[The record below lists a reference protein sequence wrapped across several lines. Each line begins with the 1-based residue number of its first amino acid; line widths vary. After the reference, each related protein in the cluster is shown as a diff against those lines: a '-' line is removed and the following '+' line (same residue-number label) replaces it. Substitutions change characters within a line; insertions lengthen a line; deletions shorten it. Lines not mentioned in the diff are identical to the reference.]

1 MSKWTFKTFDGCKKM
16 FALFLI
22 LILAFSCIARAIVTQ
37 GGTIKNER
45 VRIDARGA
53 VLDGELY
60 YPAGIDDQANL
71 PAVIVTHGAGCTHRV
86 MNGIC
91 LELARRGFVVYSFT
105 ADGTGNSEFPRRDEI
120 GTGEVNYNQRE
131 TPGGLLDALNFV
143 RTLKFVDQT
152 RIGMT
157 GHSQGSRRT
166 AYAASLDVG
175 YLSVNDQLINVLH
188 DTFGHTF
195 TEADLAT
202 DADEL
207 AAKLLN
213 EDQLMLYNKLKADI
227 VEKYET
233 RLKAALIIGGEA
245 TQVSPMQTVSVGGL
259 EVRRNGQVNLGLII
273 GDFDSYTPY
282 PGRDSTMEAW
292 HSATPVDSENW
303 YALNDVA
310 GTSEKLGEIKN
321 ISVASNEALKTAID
335 QRAARIVCFN
345 RETHSRNFF
354 SSATTGDVVRFFEQ
368 TLGYNNGNLA
378 DANTKPLDAYQCIF
392 FWRELCNGLAMVS
405 MLMML
410 VALMG
415 MLLKTKFFAPC
426 GLSVK
431 EEKTAGF
438 GGKKY
443 WIFGVLMI
451 ALGYFAMHETN
462 TIFNPFLPSYKAL
475 PLFFNWWAPFMYLW
489 FMGGICLVL
498 LIVLVLLDKKSGRNG
513 LSALNLKA
521 GLKTILRSLLLA
533 ICLIAA
539 AYVSLQAIEYLF
551 NEDYRFWTA
560 IFTDMKVE
568 YWWLMAK
575 FALVIFPP
583 CVVIAAMNNYT
594 LRKDM
599 PEWLDTVLMV
609 VFGSLGVFICWGA
622 NYISL
627 HATDVA
633 LCNWNS
639 AYGMLFFAPMTT
651 YLSRKIYKISKNIWL
666 AALIIALL
674 IAYSI
679 VSTNGY
685 GDYIPQSFITFFFHA

>member
-1 MSKWTFKTFDGCKKM
+1 MKKWTFKTFDGCKRL

-22 LILAFSCIARAIVTQ
+22 LVLVFSCSARAIVTQ
-37 GGTIKNER
+37 GGKIKNER

-105 ADGTGNSEFPRRDEI
+105 ANGTGNSEFPRRDEI

-175 YLSVNDQLINVLH
+175 YLSVNDQLINVLYE
-188 DTFGHTF
+188 TFGQTF
-195 TEADLAT
+195 TEEDLAK
-202 DADEL
+202 DADAL
-207 AAKLLN
+207 AAERLN
-213 EDQLMLYNKLKADI
+213 EDQLKLYDVLKARI
-227 VEKYET
+227 VEQAET

-245 TQVSPMQTVSVGGL
+245 TQVSPMQTVSVGGI

-282 PGRDSTMEAW
+282 PGRDTTMEAW
-292 HSATPVDSENW
+292 HSDTPVNSETW
-303 YALNDVA
+303 YALNDIE
-310 GTSEKLGEIKN
+310 GTSEQLGQIKDV
-321 ISVASNEALKTAID
+321 SVTGSDALKEAID
-335 QRAARIVCFN
+335 RRATRIVCFN

-368 TLGYNNGNLA
+368 TLGYNNGNLS
-378 DANTKPLDAYQCIF
+378 DASTKPLDAYSCIF
-392 FWRELCNGLAMVS
+392 FWRELCNGLAMVA
-405 MLMML
+405 MLLML
-410 VALMG
+410 VALAG
-415 MLLKTKFFAPC
+415 LLVRTKFFAACNLTKAEQAPV
-426 GLSVK
+426 S
-431 EEKTAGF
+431 F
-438 GGKKY
+438 NSKKY
-443 WIFGVLMI
+443 WIFGALMI
-451 ALGYFAMHETN
+451 LLSFGAMLWTL

-475 PLFFNWWAPFMYLW
+475 PLFFNWWVPFIFLW
-489 FMGGICLVL
+489 FMGGISLVL
-498 LIVLVLLDKKSGRNG
+498 LIVMALLDKKDGRNG
-513 LSALNLKA
+513 LAALNLKT
-521 GLKTILRSLLLA
+521 GIVTILKSFLLA

-539 AYVSLQAIEYLF
+539 SYVSLQAIEYLF
-551 NEDYRFWTA
+551 NEDYRFWNA

-575 FALVIFPP
+575 FALVIFVPSLLIA
-583 CVVIAAMNNYT
+583 CVNNYT
-594 LRKDM
+594 ERTDI
-599 PEWLDTVLMV
+599 PEWLDTLLIVL
-609 VFGSLGVFICWGA
+609 FGSIGVFACWAA
-622 NYISL
+622 NYITL
-627 HATDVA
+627 HAGNPA

-639 AYGMLFFAPMTT
+639 AYGMLFFVPATI
-651 YLSRKIYKISKNIWL
+651 YLSRKVFKATRNIWL
-666 AALIIALL
+666 AAFVNTLL
-674 IAYSI
+674 VAYSI

-685 GDYIPQSFITFFFHA
+685 GDYIAQSFVTFFFHA